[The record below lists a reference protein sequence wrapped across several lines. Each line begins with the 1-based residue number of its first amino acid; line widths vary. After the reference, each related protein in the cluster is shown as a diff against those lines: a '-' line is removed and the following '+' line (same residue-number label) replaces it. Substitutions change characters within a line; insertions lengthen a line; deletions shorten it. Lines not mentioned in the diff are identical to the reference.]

1 MEVARARFGSLLEWA
16 LAAACALALLVAGS
30 WTLRELHHAP
40 VPVVPVSA
48 EGMSEPASTVL
59 PPAAVP
65 PRAVSVPL
73 LLLSSG
79 SELRVGELESTAA
92 GKLRPGWRAAED
104 SLERAPHGT
113 RITRAYDDGARRFM
127 VVLDPPSERSERRV
141 TAIYV
146 R

>member
-1 MEVARARFGSLLEWA
+1 VTRARFGSLLEWVV
-16 LAAACALALLVAGS
+16 AAACALAMLVVGS
-30 WTLRELHHAP
+30 WALRELRQAP
-40 VPVVPVSA
+40 VPIVPVSA
-48 EGMSEPASTVL
+48 EGLSDPASAVL

-92 GKLRPGWRAAED
+92 GKLRPGWRIEND
-104 SLERAPHGT
+104 SLERARDGT
-113 RITRAYDDGARRFM
+113 RITRAYDDGARRFLL
-127 VVLDPPSERSERRV
+127 VLDPPSEGTERRL

>member
-1 MEVARARFGSLLEWA
+1 
-16 LAAACALALLVAGS
+16 
-30 WTLRELHHAP
+30 
-40 VPVVPVSA
+40 
-48 EGMSEPASTVL
+48 
-59 PPAAVP
+59 
-65 PRAVSVPL
+65 
-73 LLLSSG
+73 
-79 SELRVGELESTAA
+79 LESTAA